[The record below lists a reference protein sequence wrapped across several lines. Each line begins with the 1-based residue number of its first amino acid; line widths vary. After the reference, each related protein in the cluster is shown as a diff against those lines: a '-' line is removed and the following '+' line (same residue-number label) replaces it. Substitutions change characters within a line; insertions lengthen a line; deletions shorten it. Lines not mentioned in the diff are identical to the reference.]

1 MTERQERIKEAII
14 KRPEARN
21 CDIGKNFTPRAM
33 SAEIEKVRAL
43 MRGEDPLDEGV
54 KLTGKR
60 VLSRRPTETAAK
72 FIKRLEPNKGFDPA
86 QLSIEWGIGE
96 ETIRRY
102 AREMGCLK
110 FVEVEEDEWKQL
122 VLSPET
128 AKQFDA

>member
-1 MTERQERIKEAII
+1 MTERQERIRAAII
-14 KRPEARN
+14 KRPDARN
-21 CDIGKNFTPRAM
+21 CDIGKNFSQRAS
-33 SAEIEKVRAL
+33 SAEIEIVRAL
-43 MRGEDPLDEGV
+43 MRGEDPIDAGV

-72 FIKRLEPNKGFDPA
+72 FIKRLEANKGFDPA

-128 AKQFDA
+128 AKQFDS

>member
-1 MTERQERIKEAII
+1 MTERQERIKAAII
-14 KRPEARN
+14 KRPDARN
-21 CDIGKNFTPRAM
+21 CDICKNFSQRVTSSEVEA
-33 SAEIEKVRAL
+33 VRAI
-43 MRGEDPLDEGV
+43 MRGDDPLDAGV
-54 KLTGKR
+54 KLAGKR

-86 QLSIEWGIGE
+86 QLSTEWGISE